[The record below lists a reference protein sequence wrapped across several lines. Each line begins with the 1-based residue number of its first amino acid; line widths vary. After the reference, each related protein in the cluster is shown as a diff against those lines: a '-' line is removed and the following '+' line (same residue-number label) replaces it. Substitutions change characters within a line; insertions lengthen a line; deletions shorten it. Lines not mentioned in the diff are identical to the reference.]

1 MEVIEI
7 TQENIN
13 NFGSIMPEDVI
24 ESIGRKF
31 YHAIAVIDNSQE
43 VLGCLVWSY
52 KDVNEESDT
61 EAEIIYISITD
72 EDSGK
77 ELFDCFLR
85 EAQAES
91 VRRIFVELGSDDE
104 ELRAFLTSMGFNITE
119 KESKDIYVNIS
130 DLQSIK
136 FLQKRPPSR
145 VYALFDVSAK
155 EFRQGIMKCIY
166 FGKRG
171 LMEDLSSLP
180 KTWYDPAVSCA
191 VKADDEITGV
201 LLIHTFPSGDV
212 MPCLLFAD
220 EPDAKMNLLDMLRF
234 SAQSVSYQYSEDTRL
249 LIRRESPTTIGLV
262 KKLFPDKK
270 GENIYFGELRL

>member
-1 MEVIEI
+1 MEVLEI

-31 YHAIAVIDNSQE
+31 YHAKVLMDDSQE
-43 VLGCLVWSY
+43 TLGCLVWSY

-61 EAEIIYISITD
+61 EAEIVYISIAD
-72 EDSGK
+72 EDSGR
-77 ELFDCFLR
+77 ELFDSFVNEAKEEAVGRVFL
-85 EAQAES
+85 E
-91 VRRIFVELGSDDE
+91 FGTDDE
-104 ELRAFLTSMGFNITE
+104 TLKDFLTDIGFNITE
-119 KESKDIYVNIS
+119 KESRDIYVNILE
-130 DLQSIK
+130 LQNIK

-145 VYALFDVSAK
+145 VYALFDVSAR

-220 EPDAKMNLLDMLRF
+220 GPDAKMDLLDMLRF
-234 SAQSVSYQYSEDTRL
+234 SAQSVSYQYSENTRL

-270 GENIYFGELRL
+270 GENIYYGELRL